1 MFATALK
8 ELKLLLRDPVGL
20 LLLIF
25 MPAILIIV
33 MAVTQDSAFK
43 DMKDVQFVILAI
55 NKDKGTVGQDILR
68 SINSSPL
75 FAVNQYTDEALLRE
89 HINSGKSKIGLI
101 IPEEAT
107 GALVNTANKVVNAVA
122 HNSGL
127 PANFAQNQKLD
138 SVNVEVLFDP
148 TLKPSFKN
156 SFKFAL
162 MQYATQAKMNV
173 LMNRLGK
180 MENNETV
187 LDTALTNELY
197 NTLSI
202 KEKTEDKS
210 AALTLNSVQ
219 HNVPSWAIF
228 GMFLIVVPIAG
239 NMIRERED
247 GSMTRLK
254 LIPSAPIKATIGMI
268 LFYTLFCFLQFYIMM
283 LIGTHLIPLLGLPK
297 LYMGTHPLATLPLVL
312 STAFCATAYG
322 YFIGNIFK
330 TANQAMPVG
339 AIFTVILASLG
350 GIWVPLE
357 ILPPVMTTIAKFT
370 PMYWAFNGVNNIF
383 LRGQGLKEVALPIFV
398 MLFSGFVMTLA
409 SGFLSR
415 RRIVH

>member
-43 DMKDVQFVILAI
+43 DMKDVQFEVFAI
-55 NKDKGTVGQDILR
+55 NKDKGNVGRDILK
-68 SINSSPL
+68 SVNSSPL
-75 FAVNQYTDEALLRE
+75 FKVREYKDEAMLRE
-89 HINSGKSKIGLI
+89 DINSGKSKIGLI

-107 GALVNTANKVVNAVA
+107 VALVNTANKVVNAVA
-122 HNSGL
+122 KQSGV
-127 PANFAQNQKLD
+127 PAGFAQNAKLD
-138 SVNVEVLFDP
+138 SVSIEVLFDP

-173 LMNRLGK
+173 LMNRMGK
-180 MENNETV
+180 MENQETT

-197 NTLSI
+197 NALSL
-202 KEKTEDKS
+202 KEKVEDRS

-239 NMIRERED
+239 NMIREREE

-268 LFYTLFCFLQFYIMM
+268 LFYTLFCFLQFYVMM
-283 LIGTHLIPLLGLPK
+283 LIGTQVIPLLGLPQ
-297 LYMGTHPLATLPLVL
+297 LYMGVHPFSTIPLVL
-312 STAFCATAYG
+312 ATAFCATSYG

-357 ILPPVMTTIAKFT
+357 ILPPIMTSIAKFT

-383 LRGQGLKEVALPIFV
+383 LRGQGLREIALPIFV
-398 MLFSGFVMTLA
+398 MLFSGCVMTAA

-415 RRIVH
+415 RRIIH